1 MSVMDSITTEVFLV
15 AAISLALGSI
25 LSYLVL
31 KPKKHDDDLIFTLTE
46 MDKWHLDESWA
57 DILTKPKDERR
68 EWAIKE
74 LVTID
79 EILKERGVEYNEL
92 KAQTRKTSEEFRNEI
107 EMIKKEEVP
116 AMKLTYAQTT
126 LASLT
131 SVITGLRKKTEGHIN
146 ALLPTE
152 WRQEFLRCVRDE
164 MSKTSI
170 SKTLNRESTI
180 KQINDSSTKQIEY
193 FHAELD
199 GLLGNDEAGTKKVL
213 NDLFGPIF

>member
-1 MSVMDSITTEVFLV
+1 MSVMDSITTDVLLA
-15 AAISLALGSI
+15 AAIGLALGLI
-25 LSYLVL
+25 ISYLIL
-31 KPKKHDDDLIFTLTE
+31 KPKKEDDDLIFSPDE
-46 MDKWHLDESWA
+46 MDRWHLDESWA
-57 DILTKPKDERR
+57 DILTKPKEERR

-74 LVTID
+74 LETID
-79 EILKERGVEYNEL
+79 EILKKREDEYKVL
-92 KAQTRKTSEEFRNEI
+92 KTQIRKTSEEFQNEI
-107 EMIKKEEVP
+107 DLIENMKVP
-116 AMKLTYAQTT
+116 AMKFTAAQTT

-131 SVITGLRKKTEGHIN
+131 SVITRLRKKTEAHVN

-152 WRQEFLRCVRDE
+152 WRQEFLTCVRDE

-170 SKTLNRESTI
+170 AKTLNRESII

-199 GLLGNDEAGTKKVL
+199 GLLGKDEVGTKKVL